1 MPACPYLSTYGYK
14 NPNHT
19 FHISIEL
26 LLIFFNIK
34 EFKPNI
40 LTSIFSGATERRR
53 KLEMTKIWNQ
63 RENEK

>member
-1 MPACPYLSTYGYK
+1 MPAYPYLSTHGYK

-19 FHISIEL
+19 VHISMEL
-26 LLIFFNIK
+26 LLMLFNIK

-53 KLEMTKIWNQ
+53 KLEMLKI
-63 RENEK
+63 